1 MNLVCAACNEAELIA
16 TTRAFRFGLRLLKNL
31 VKNEREYLCPAC
43 GRRTT
48 DDPLA
53 SEMPVERDVDGDTR
67 TGDVCRRRVW
77 LRNLP
82 ADRKEF
88 VSVQFPAA
96 YRADR
101 NVLWPTFEGN
111 VQDGTLID
119 RHGDPDLML
128 EFAEQYFRLY
138 NAAVPAGRLPARLVE
153 IMPALHLLVTAA
165 ELGFKAY
172 LTRDGKT
179 ASEHSLQRLYKGLDP
194 AHRDRID
201 TAFSKSYLNT
211 NLEALGIEPPT
222 VEIIL
227 RTYDNIYG
235 SGNGV
240 YTDSRYYAEPTTR
253 FKRGDSV
260 HGANLVKGNTP
271 YPTFLPEIVS
281 AQIDT
286 YRFFSGDERLRRR
299 GGDVQHGAR
308 EPGNDNHGE
317 WGVVPSSLGL
327 IVVNVPQLAGKSAEG
342 EDLTSFEKLLSEHPP
357 GMRTDWMY
365 GGNTLLFYE
374 AGEQT
379 PTDGHGTLNA
389 CGAVCGDTRESGCTR
404 GTSTC
409 WQTVSKKRFR
419 LAPSPVSD
427 LPATT
432 TTSHVR
438 FGRARAVI
446 P

>member
-1 MNLVCAACNEAELIA
+1 MNRFCDACTDTELIA
-16 TTRAFRFGLRLLKNL
+16 TPRAFRFGLGLLAHL
-31 VKNEREYLCPAC
+31 VKKETEYLCPEC

-53 SEMPVERDVDGDTR
+53 HETQLERAAHGDSPADDV
-67 TGDVCRRRVW
+67 RRRQVM
-77 LRNLP
+77 LHNLP

-138 NAAVPAGRLPARLVE
+138 NAAVPAGRLPATLVE

-172 LTRDGKT
+172 LTRDGKD
-179 ASEHSLQRLYKGLDP
+179 ASGHSLQRLYKALDP

-201 TAFSKSYLNT
+201 ALFSKSYLNT
-211 NLEALGIEPPT
+211 NLTALGIEPPT
-222 VEIIL
+222 VEAIL
-227 RTYDNIYG
+227 GRYDSTYG
-235 SGNGV
+235 SSSGV
-240 YTDSRYYAEPTTR
+240 YTDTRYYAEPTTR
-253 FKRGDSV
+253 FRRGDSV

-281 AQIDT
+281 AQIEV
-286 YRFFSGDERLRRR
+286 YRYFSGHERLRRR

-308 EPGNDNHGE
+308 EPGDDNHGD

-327 IVVNVPQLAGKSAEG
+327 IVVSVPQPAGISAEG
-342 EDLTSFEKLLSEHPP
+342 EDLASFEKLLSEHSP
-357 GMRTDWMY
+357 GMRADWMY
-365 GGNTLLFYE
+365 GGNTLLFYG
-374 AGEQT
+374 AGEQS
-379 PTDGHGTLNA
+379 PTDGHGTLNSVQCRVWRHRRLGMHA
-389 CGAVCGDTRESGCTR
+389 RDLYLLANRLDDAVPFGP
-404 GTSTC
+404 
-409 WQTVSKKRFR
+409 
-419 LAPSPVSD
+419 LSD
-427 LPATT
+427 
-432 TTSHVR
+432 VR
-438 FGRARAVI
+438 IDRDEHH
-446 P
+446 